1 MSTQQSIQNIPHALY
16 RPAIQNTQHPALTY
30 NQPSI
35 QNMQVDEIEYR
46 KPLGI
51 ENNQS
56 LAIENQQQLALEARM
71 YVCTLCT
78 TYTKFND
85 HKKLERHLVSFHK
98 DFQGKRDHENKNDEK
113 NYMGIRIKLKK
124 QFYLNMMKQSQYR
137 ISYII
142 EKI

>member
-1 MSTQQSIQNIPHALY
+1 MNIDRMIPLCLHNNIFKKIPSAVY
-16 RPAIQNTQHPALTY
+16 RPAIQNQQHPV
-30 NQPSI
+30 
-35 QNMQVDEIEYR
+35 QVDDIEYR
-46 KPLGI
+46 KHLCI
-51 ENNQS
+51 ENS
-56 LAIENQQQLALEARM
+56 HPIAIENQQQLALEARM